1 MNELK
6 DIIASLERQKAG
18 IDRALSALTGIE
30 TSPQPASSGSS
41 TTKAQPGRKRG
52 LTAAGRKRISEA
64 LKKRWA
70 AKKASEAGSGE
81 SVEPKPQRRRARK
94 RSARKQAPPAA
105 V

>member
-30 TSPQPASSGSS
+30 TSPQPASS
-41 TTKAQPGRKRG
+41 TTKSQPGRKRG
-52 LTAAGRKRISEA
+52 LTAAGRKRISDA

-70 AKKASEAGSGE
+70 AKKAAEAGSGE
-81 SVEPKPQRRRARK
+81 TAEVKPKRRRARK
-94 RSARKQAPPAA
+94 RSARKQAPAAA

>member
-30 TSPQPASSGSS
+30 TSPQPASSSS
-41 TTKAQPGRKRG
+41 TTKSQPGRKRG
-52 LTAAGRKRISEA
+52 LTAAGRKRISDA

-70 AKKASEAGSGE
+70 AKKAAEAGSGE
-81 SVEPKPQRRRARK
+81 TAEVKPKRRRARK
-94 RSARKQAPPAA
+94 RSARKQAPAAA